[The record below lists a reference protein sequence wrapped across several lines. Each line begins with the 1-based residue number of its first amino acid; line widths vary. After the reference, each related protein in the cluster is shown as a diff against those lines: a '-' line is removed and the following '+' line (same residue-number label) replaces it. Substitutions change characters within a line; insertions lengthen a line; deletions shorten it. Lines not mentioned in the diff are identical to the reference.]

1 MCVQPQHWR
10 WIWTSESCIW
20 PKTSWTVCR
29 TRLSWGI
36 CWSSTTTSRFWTWE
50 TITYWTQVWPQ
61 ISSVSW
67 LLVSCFSNACTCLQ
81 PAVFAFARFLR
92 VGIYMWGSEGAE
104 EGFGHSGA
112 LEQPAHTQW
121 NGIPGRRFGKHT
133 HTHTH
138 NCVTK
143 VSMSK
148 STSLGLIQTKNN
160 TTKQSESPTDFV
172 PRLFTPTI
180 RHKFVCNKCVN
191 LKEIVLHFILGV
203 VVTV

>member
-1 MCVQPQHWR
+1 MWMKQLKGCLFHTCVQPQHWR

-138 NCVTK
+138 AQLCH
-143 VSMSK
+143 K
-148 STSLGLIQTKNN
+148 SFHEQIHIFRAYSNQEQHNKAKRIANGFCPK
-160 TTKQSESPTDFV
+160 
-172 PRLFTPTI
+172 TI
-180 RHKFVCNKCVN
+180 HTNYSTQIC
-191 LKEIVLHFILGV
+191 L
-203 VVTV
+203 